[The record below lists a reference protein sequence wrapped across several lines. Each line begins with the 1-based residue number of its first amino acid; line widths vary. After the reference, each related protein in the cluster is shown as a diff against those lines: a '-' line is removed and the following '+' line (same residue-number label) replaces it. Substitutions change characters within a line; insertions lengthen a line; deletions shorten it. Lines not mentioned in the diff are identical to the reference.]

1 MLFFKN
7 NAIEQGTNF
16 KSLENKRLN
25 WCSCSRCTCLE
36 NNQVAFI
43 TEEGKQFQ
51 VALTEIKI
59 LNGHSCELDVKTN
72 IQTWKKWKI
81 ILQND

>member
-1 MLFFKN
+1 M
-7 NAIEQGTNF
+7 
-16 KSLENKRLN
+16 
-25 WCSCSRCTCLE
+25 
-36 NNQVAFI
+36 AFI